1 MRLGLN
7 LNLNLNLSG
16 VTTLIC
22 GMTEVGAVRT
32 MAELVL

>member
-1 MRLGLN
+1 VAERLSRWTT
-7 LNLNLNLSG
+7 SG

>member
-1 MRLGLN
+1 MRFGLN
-7 LNLNLNLSG
+7 LYLSG